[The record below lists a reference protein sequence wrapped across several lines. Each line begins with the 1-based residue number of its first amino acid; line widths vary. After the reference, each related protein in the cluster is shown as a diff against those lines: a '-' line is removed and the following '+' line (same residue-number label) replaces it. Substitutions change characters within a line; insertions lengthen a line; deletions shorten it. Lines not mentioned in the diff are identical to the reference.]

1 MSLSVHMHIS
11 EHAETLSV
19 SLGEVRVCDHFL
31 QSLVASWRDEHLN
44 KMGNQATFMC
54 LAPDFEL
61 QDLKHY
67 FCKKLLSVS
76 SLSIFLS
83 FVSCGIYLYY
93 LPDLQWLEIWDASFA
108 QNWDK
113 SPLILVFLVL
123 RHLQVAGCSFSCAP

>member
-11 EHAETLSV
+11 QHAEILSV
-19 SLGEVRVCDHFL
+19 SLSEVRVRDHFL

-67 FCKKLLSVS
+67 FCKKTPVGLESLDFLVIRQLRDILLLSPRPPIS
-76 SLSIFLS
+76 R
-83 FVSCGIYLYY
+83 
-93 LPDLQWLEIWDASFA
+93 DL
-108 QNWDK
+108 
-113 SPLILVFLVL
+113 
-123 RHLQVAGCSFSCAP
+123 GC